1 MFQSKI
7 FKLLFISV
15 YGETNTFVKLAITL
29 INSILKPKI
38 NPQKYLPLSGTKIML
53 RNSNN
58 SVQS

>member
-1 MFQSKI
+1 MFQPKI

-38 NPQKYLPLSGTKIML
+38 NPQKCLPLPGTKTML
-53 RNSNN
+53 RNSNIC
-58 SVQS
+58 VQS